1 MTTRLLLVPA
11 ALLALALAA
20 CSASPAAPVSA
31 DQASCVNFSNAL
43 HYGDP
48 SQGSDRSEITR
59 LAGRPEDPE
68 LARHHNEMVA
78 KVGKRLP
85 WSIAAFRFAD
95 RCDALFTG
103 LMIDR
108 VKL

>member
-1 MTTRLLLVPA
+1 MTTKLLLVPA
-11 ALLALALAA
+11 ALLAFSA
-20 CSASPAAPVSA
+20 CSASPSPSLSV

-48 SQGSDRSEITR
+48 SKGPDRSEITR

-68 LARHHNEMVA
+68 LARHHAAMVA

-85 WSIAAFRFAD
+85 WSIEAVQFAD
-95 RCDALFTG
+95 RCDALFNG

-108 VKL
+108 DKL